1 MSMVFPNFFTS
12 FIDFFSFLPYNPD
25 KGGDFM
31 SDLGNKKIM
40 AKNIRHYMAINNVT
54 QTQVCNTLGFKM
66 PTFSDWINAKT
77 YPRIDKIELMANY
90 FGITKA
96 DLVEEHAQEQKHNM
110 RKGVVINVLGRVAA
124 GIPIEA
130 IEDVID
136 TEEITEE
143 LASTGEFFGLQIH
156 GKSMEPRMKEGD
168 IVIVRK
174 QDDAESGDIV
184 IAMVNGDEA
193 TCKKLIKHEQGISL
207 VSFNSEFEPMYFTPI
222 DIQEKPVKIIGRVVE
237 LRAKF

>member
-1 MSMVFPNFFTS
+1 
-12 FIDFFSFLPYNPD
+12 
-25 KGGDFM
+25 M

-96 DLVEEHAQEQKHNM
+96 DLVEEHTQDLKHNT

-207 VSFNSEFEPMYFTPI
+207 VSFNSEYEPMYFTPI